1 MTLFTD
7 IFNYVSDIFR
17 ISSISF
23 YKIVNIFILVL
34 IGSSLDILSIGLII
48 PFVAVL
54 FNGSSNFFLIEILDI
69 NAENQFIAII
79 LVLLFTL
86 ILRSVFLILISYLQ
100 TKYSQ
105 HVVINLRSNLL
116 SSYFKD
122 EYTEYKKKKISQ
134 FVYSIN
140 DLSGRFE
147 SIFLNLLK
155 TLSDLFF
162 AIVIIIFLSSLEFIF
177 ILFFIIGI
185 TLWIIL
191 YDRIFGKLILKYGEE
206 NNFYTKKIIRSIT
219 EAFTGFKEIIL
230 LNCKEIFRIDLNN
243 SSKKLAEFIIKYNV
257 IRNLQAQVLEL
268 LTGMIILFSIMYL
281 FIIGTEASAII
292 GKMGVFAVGLFRLK
306 PIIGTINGAMSDY
319 RYNRDVMR
327 ILNNDLEKFY
337 EKKYQPNLNIN
348 NKIKINNIELKNVSF
363 SFEKNK
369 KIINN
374 LNIVINEGDVI
385 GVKGISGSG
394 KTTFLDILSGLI
406 KPNEGQIIINQNP
419 KITDV
424 IDLKNYI
431 GYVPQDS
438 FIMDDDIA
446 SNVAVEL
453 DKTKINFEKINKSLT
468 QAGLGEFIHNLN
480 KHVGEKGSLLSG
492 GQKQRL
498 VIARQFYKEKPILIL
513 DESTNALDK
522 NNEELILTN
531 LVNLKE
537 KPILILVSHSL
548 DLNLYCNKIINL

>member
-1 MTLFTD
+1 MVLFTD

-54 FNGSSNFFLIEILDI
+54 FNGSSNFFLIEILNI

-105 HVVINLRSNLL
+105 QVVINLRSNLL

-134 FVYSIN
+134 FIYSIN

-147 SIFLNLLK
+147 AIFLNLLK
-155 TLSDLFF
+155 TLSDLIF

-185 TLWIIL
+185 TLWIVL

-230 LNCKEIFRIDLNN
+230 LNCKEIFSIDLNN
-243 SSKKLAEFIIKYNV
+243 ASKKLAEFIIKYNV

-268 LTGMIILFSIMYL
+268 LTGIIILFSIMYL

-327 ILNNDLEKFY
+327 ILKNDLEKFY
-337 EKKYQPNLNIN
+337 EKKYQPDLKIN
-348 NKIKINNIELKNVSF
+348 NKIKINNIEFKNVSF

-374 LNIVINEGDVI
+374 LNIVINEGDVV

-453 DKTKINFEKINKSLT
+453 DKTKINFEKINKSLI

>member
-1 MTLFTD
+1 MVLFTD

-54 FNGSSNFFLIEILDI
+54 FNGSSNFFLIEILNI

-105 HVVINLRSNLL
+105 QVVINLRSNLL

-134 FVYSIN
+134 FIYSIN

-147 SIFLNLLK
+147 AIFLNLLK
-155 TLSDLFF
+155 TLSDLIF

-185 TLWIIL
+185 TLWIVL

-230 LNCKEIFRIDLNN
+230 LNCKEIFSIDLNN
-243 SSKKLAEFIIKYNV
+243 ASKKLAEFIIKYNV

-268 LTGMIILFSIMYL
+268 LTGIIILFSIMYL

-327 ILNNDLEKFY
+327 ILKNDLEKFY
-337 EKKYQPNLNIN
+337 EKK
-348 NKIKINNIELKNVSF
+348 
-363 SFEKNK
+363 
-369 KIINN
+369 
-374 LNIVINEGDVI
+374 
-385 GVKGISGSG
+385 
-394 KTTFLDILSGLI
+394 
-406 KPNEGQIIINQNP
+406 
-419 KITDV
+419 
-424 IDLKNYI
+424 
-431 GYVPQDS
+431 
-438 FIMDDDIA
+438 
-446 SNVAVEL
+446 
-453 DKTKINFEKINKSLT
+453 
-468 QAGLGEFIHNLN
+468 
-480 KHVGEKGSLLSG
+480 
-492 GQKQRL
+492 
-498 VIARQFYKEKPILIL
+498 
-513 DESTNALDK
+513 
-522 NNEELILTN
+522 
-531 LVNLKE
+531 
-537 KPILILVSHSL
+537 
-548 DLNLYCNKIINL
+548 